1 MKKFEKCLKKFVLY
15 LCETYKNKLCALALL
30 IAGWIPLKIS
40 GDGTALMNA
49 GIFATLEKLPL
60 NFKKNGLM
68 MFSNI

>member
-40 GDGTALMNA
+40 GDGTALM
-49 GIFATLEKLPL
+49 ILSFFAIGLFFARTDWF
-60 NFKKNGLM
+60 FKKD
-68 MFSNI
+68 

>member
-40 GDGTALMNA
+40 G
-49 GIFATLEKLPL
+49 EKF
-60 NFKKNGLM
+60 N
-68 MFSNI
+68 SY